1 MASGFRLG
9 KLRSAAFMILCL
21 TAAPSSRGAVGDT
34 VTTEKKIISQLLI
47 GAGPSGSFYYMRAD
61 GGWGATG
68 CSGAIYAYIGE
79 TVPGAGA
86 VLSAALTARSTG
98 KPISF
103 SGICGDSA
111 GSGEYIQ
118 IRTVIL

>member
-1 MASGFRLG
+1 MAAGSHWR
-9 KLRSAAFMILCL
+9 KLRCAAFMAICL
-21 TAAPSSRGAVGDT
+21 TAASSSRGAVGDT
-34 VTTEKKIISQLLI
+34 VTTEKKVISQLLI
-47 GAGPSGSFYYMRAD
+47 GAGPAGSFYYMRAD

-68 CSGAIYAYIGE
+68 CSGAVYAYIGE

-103 SGICGDSA
+103 SGICGDSV

-118 IRTVIL
+118 IRTVIY

>member
-1 MASGFRLG
+1 MAAGSHWRR
-9 KLRSAAFMILCL
+9 LRSAAFFILCL
-21 TAAPSSRGAVGDT
+21 TAAASSHGAVGDT
-34 VTTEKKIISQLLI
+34 VTTQKKIISQILI
-47 GAGPSGSFYYMRAD
+47 GAGPGGSSYYMRAD

-68 CSGAIYAYIGE
+68 CAGALYAYIDE
-79 TVPGAGA
+79 SLPGAEA

-103 SGICGDSA
+103 IGICGDSA

-118 IRTVIL
+118 IRTVIF